1 MNEKDNYSLVLYG
14 DSITKGIVYDNEKCR
29 YKPIK
34 ENFSSIVADK
44 FKGTIYNAGRFGN
57 TIIRGLN
64 KMYIEVLK
72 KTPDIVL
79 IEFGG
84 NDCDYKWDDIAQ
96 NPDIDHN
103 PNTDISEFRKSLM
116 VMVDQLKNA
125 NIIPILMTLPPLDSS
140 KYFKW
145 VSKGNPLAEKNI
157 LHWLGTEDRIYTWQ
171 KSYSE
176 MISEVAEKTKTTI
189 IDIRK
194 AFLNYGDYS
203 KLLCKDGI
211 HPNPEGHS
219 LMAKVFLNFIQENY
233 NFLLQN

>member
-1 MNEKDNYSLVLYG
+1 MNVKDNYSLVLYG
-14 DSITKGIVYDNEKCR
+14 DSITKGIIYDNEKCR
-29 YKPIK
+29 YTPIK
-34 ENFSSIVADK
+34 ENFSSIVANN
-44 FKGTIYNAGRFGN
+44 FRGTIYNAGKFGN
-57 TIIRGLN
+57 TIIRGLSR
-64 KMYIEVLK
+64 MYNEVLK

-84 NDCDYKWDDIAQ
+84 NDCDFKWDDIAKDP
-96 NPDIDHN
+96 NTTHN
-103 PNTDISEFRKSLM
+103 PNTNISDFQKSLITM
-116 VMVDQLKNA
+116 IDELRSA
-125 NIIPILMTLPPLDSS
+125 NIVPILMTLPPLDAD

-145 VSKGNPLAEKNI
+145 ISKGNPLSEKNI
-157 LHWLGTEDRIYTWQ
+157 LQWLGTEDRIYTWQ

-176 MISEVAEKTKTTI
+176 MINKVAEKTRTTLV
-189 IDIRK
+189 DVRT

-219 LMAKVFLNFIQENY
+219 LIANVFLSFMKENY